1 MSIRRHVGISCDE
14 KHIYE
19 MHTDEDEKNKHKT
32 YVPYAK
38 AYLLILRASS
48 GCVCCV
54 CDYNVKQRSL
64 HNGIIVG
71 AVMFRSRSLSVVATT
86 RTTDKKKKTQKIS
99 SHLKSMGEFRECQ
112 LMVNLHKAPIRLPID
127 HFPISHSL
135 AFIVCFLIY
144 TKYIYIFFV
153 L

>member
-1 MSIRRHVGISCDE
+1 MWAFHVTKNIYTKCIRMKTKRISTKRTYHTQRHIYWFSELRAAVCVVFVITMWNSVRCTLAQWHYCWGRHVPEPESQC
-14 KHIYE
+14 
-19 MHTDEDEKNKHKT
+19 
-32 YVPYAK
+32 
-38 AYLLILRASS
+38 R
-48 GCVCCV
+48 C
-54 CDYNVKQRSL
+54 
-64 HNGIIVG
+64 HNSND
-71 AVMFRSRSLSVVATT
+71 RQ
-86 RTTDKKKKTQKIS
+86 KKKTQKIS